1 MLRYLTTEKQVE
13 NISVKSG
20 SVNMQ
25 SGVDLMLSLFL
36 YYEYVLLMMKEK
48 GDNGIVSC
56 GRI

>member
-1 MLRYLTTEKQVE
+1 MLRCLTTEKQVE